1 MSYSA
6 EERES
11 SFVCNDETKTWDCY
25 VLMPTVITKFRKAG
39 FKPTE
44 VKSDG
49 AHVYRGIPFSS
60 ISIRAKSERT
70 MSDENKAKAAERLRA
85 AKEAKSK

>member
-39 FKPTE
+39 FEPTE

-60 ISIRAKSERT
+60 ISIRSKSTRV
-70 MSDENKAKAAERLRA
+70 MSDEQRIAASERLKKARE
-85 AKEAKSK
+85 KK